1 MYTEDF
7 IQALESELASIEKKL
22 CPLMAVYQAYLS
34 TLDED
39 IQEQKRTKF
48 PVSEE
53 TFQTRADLIPL
64 AKVAI
69 ENFPS
74 QMVFKAEDVFDAIG
88 RSDLDFERV
97 RTTLSRFLSQ
107 EAEEGRLEKVT
118 RGNYRRVVLTRRRS
132 TVADRLRALA
142 VDSAEGD
149 SDEAREEPV
158 VTIRRRRRSI
168 LNPED
173 E

>member
-22 CPLMAVYQAYLS
+22 GPLMAVYHAYLS

-39 IQEQKRTKF
+39 VQEQKRTKF
-48 PVSEE
+48 PLSEE

-69 ENFPS
+69 ENFPPRTI
-74 QMVFKAEDVFDAIG
+74 FKAEDVFDAIG
-88 RSDLDFERV
+88 RDDLDFEKV

-118 RGNYRRVVLTRRRS
+118 RGNYRRTAKAEQLLKAMSGWHIKNEGGKQVIVQSKRRS
-132 TVADRLRALA
+132 
-142 VDSAEGD
+142 
-149 SDEAREEPV
+149 
-158 VTIRRRRRSI
+158 
-168 LNPED
+168 
-173 E
+173 